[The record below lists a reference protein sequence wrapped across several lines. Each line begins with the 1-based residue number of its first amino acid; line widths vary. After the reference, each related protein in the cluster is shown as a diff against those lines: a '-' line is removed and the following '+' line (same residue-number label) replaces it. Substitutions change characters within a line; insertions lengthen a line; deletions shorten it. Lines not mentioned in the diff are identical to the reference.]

1 MTDFVKLTDFLKKKP
16 DIRENGTIVDIL
28 SDELK
33 GYIDEMADLIVDF
46 KRSDLSTI
54 ELHKRINDLD
64 FYLTV
69 KRKESEADYE

>member
-1 MTDFVKLTDFLKKKP
+1 MTEFVKLTDFLKKKP
-16 DIRENGTIVDIL
+16 DLMENGTIVDIL

-33 GYIDEMADLIVDF
+33 GYIDEMAYIIVDF

-69 KRKESEADYE
+69 KRKESEEYNE